1 MTRTK
6 PRFLRRSHLSTSVLQ
21 SRRVTSK
28 INVKMHPKKS
38 IKHCESG
45 IAAFVLLLHKFANVK
60 DLELYTYSYMPVHT
74 ISE

>member
-1 MTRTK
+1 MK
-6 PRFLRRSHLSTSVLQ
+6 NGVPV
-21 SRRVTSK
+21 K
-28 INVKMHPKKS
+28 INVQMHQKKS

-60 DLELYTYSYMPVHT
+60 ALKLYLYSYMPVHT

>member
-1 MTRTK
+1 MK
-6 PRFLRRSHLSTSVLQ
+6 NGVPV
-21 SRRVTSK
+21 K
-28 INVKMHPKKS
+28 INVQMHQTKS

-60 DLELYTYSYMPVHT
+60 ALKLYLYSYMPVHT